1 MIPLRRDPAI
11 ENTTR
16 NNTTIVSTPFIL
28 TDVRLGLGDLICCHC
43 KKFVR
48 CVYLCG
54 YTILPQAV

>member
-28 TDVRLGLGDLICCHC
+28 TDVRLGLGDLNCCHG

-48 CVYLCG
+48 YVFLCG